1 MDPLHT
7 LRPMKLVEHADG
19 LMQYAQVLYE
29 KHRPIMRPDDR
40 MLAEDRITRY
50 LLSTPPSPRLGIGL

>member
-1 MDPLHT
+1 MSMDPLHT

-40 MLAEDRITRY
+40 MLAEDRITR
-50 LLSTPPSPRLGIGL
+50 